1 MLTNNKKI
9 LLISKNKTRKIK
21 DWIQIKIFNLARQ
34 YIYVICLLNLLIK
47 NIFLLNQM
55 IFKTSTHIK
64 LIK

>member
-34 YIYVICLLNLLIK
+34 YIYVICLLNLFIK
-47 NIFLLNQM
+47 NIYLLNQM